1 MNKSFFQKLCTLRLR
16 DFFAVLQFLI
26 ALPIALIYKK
36 RRKHLWLLC
45 EYGSEA
51 RDNAYYL
58 FRYLRSAQPQ
68 IDAVYALDT
77 GSPDMPRILPLGE
90 VIPYGSLKHWVYY
103 LAAEVNISSQKGG
116 KPNAAVCYVLEVI
129 TGIWKNIRVFLQHG
143 IIKDDL
149 PFLHYDKAKLS
160 LFICSTK
167 REYEFVSNHFGYP
180 ADAIVLTGLCRYDNL
195 IDTSD
200 AATIG
205 IMPTWREWLY
215 QTHEMEQIEGT
226 KNFEQTV
233 FYKTWAS
240 LITAILVRYQQTDL
254 KLVLC
259 LHRNMQQ
266 YNGYFE
272 KLSSRLKVLNLENGD
287 VIDVL
292 KSSSCLITDYSSVAI
307 DFAYLR
313 KPLAYYQADYEQFR
327 NYHLPEGYFD
337 YEKDG
342 FGQVCRTKVEML
354 QWIDKCVQSNFMQE
368 PQYCQR
374 ADDFFTFH
382 DRKYCER
389 NYYAIKEFLER
400 NRIGEKQYDRTMQTT
415 RN

>member
-1 MNKSFFQKLCTLRLR
+1 MRALRLK
-16 DFFAVLQFLI
+16 DFFAFLQFLI
-26 ALPIALIYKK
+26 ALPIAFIYKK

-58 FRYLRSAQPQ
+58 FRYLRAQQPQ
-68 IDAVYALDT
+68 VDAVYALDPD
-77 GSPDMPRILPLGE
+77 SPDMLRILTLGE
-90 VIPYGSLKHWVYY
+90 AVPYGSLKHWIYY

-129 TGIWKNIRVFLQHG
+129 TGILKNTRVFLQHG

-149 PFLHYDKAKLS
+149 PFLHYNKAKLS
-160 LFICSTK
+160 LFMCSTQ
-167 REYEFVSNHFGYP
+167 REYDFVSRNFGYP
-180 ADAIVLTGLCRYDNL
+180 EGSIVLTGLCRYDNL

-200 AATIG
+200 SATIG

-226 KNFEQTV
+226 RDFEQTV
-233 FYKTWAS
+233 FYKMWAG
-240 LITAILVRYQQTDL
+240 LITALLTRYDQTNL
-254 KLVLC
+254 QLVLC

-266 YNGYFE
+266 YNGFFE
-272 KLSSRLKVLNLENGD
+272 KLSSRLEVLSLENGD

-292 KSSSCLITDYSSVAI
+292 KGSSCLITDYSSVAI

-327 NYHLPEGYFD
+327 KYHLPEGYFD

-342 FGQVCRTKVEML
+342 FGQVCYTQSQML
-354 QWIDKCVQSNFMQE
+354 QWIEKCIQSNFAQE

-374 ADDFFTFH
+374 ADGFFAFH
-382 DRKYCER
+382 DQKYCER
-389 NYYAIKEFLER
+389 NYYAIKNLLVK
-400 NRIGEKQYDRTMQTT
+400 NRIGR
-415 RN
+415 